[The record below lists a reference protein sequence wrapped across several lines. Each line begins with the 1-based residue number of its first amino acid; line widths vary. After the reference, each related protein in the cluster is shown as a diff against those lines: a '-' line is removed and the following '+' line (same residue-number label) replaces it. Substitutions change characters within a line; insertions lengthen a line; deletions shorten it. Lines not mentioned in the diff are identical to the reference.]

1 MVDEAQVRDTFA
13 RMAVLVDEQNAREPG
28 YQPTGKDPEHNP
40 SFQAALEPV
49 FAGRQEPNGYTQRLH
64 RTRPH
69 RVAAEGSDAIW
80 SRTALMSI
88 SDHTRSMRPSRK
100 R

>member
-1 MVDEAQVRDTFA
+1 MRDTFA

-28 YQPTGKDPEHNP
+28 YQPMSKDPEHNP

-49 FAGRQEPNGYTQRLH
+49 FAGRQEPNGYTERALTAW
-64 RTRPH
+64 RRK
-69 RVAAEGSDAIW
+69 GSDAIW

>member
-1 MVDEAQVRDTFA
+1 MVDEAQVRDTVA

-49 FAGRQEPNGYTQRLH
+49 FAGRQEPNGYTERALTAWRRKGRMRFGLEQR
-64 RTRPH
+64 
-69 RVAAEGSDAIW
+69 
-80 SRTALMSI
+80 
-88 SDHTRSMRPSRK
+88 
-100 R
+100 

>member
-1 MVDEAQVRDTFA
+1 
-13 RMAVLVDEQNAREPG
+13 MAVLVDEQNAREPG
-28 YQPTGKDPEHNP
+28 YQPMSKDPEHNP
-40 SFQAALEPV
+40 SFQVALELV
-49 FAGRQEPNGYTQRLH
+49 FAVAPGTQRLH

-69 RVAAEGSDAIW
+69 HVAAEGSDAIW